1 MINAPNFPNLP
12 VAELAPIEDTIIEIE
27 TIPPVNNNRPILARV
42 ATKEDIDD
50 GPDAEM
56 AIPVISTGISISNYG
71 NHTDDFGAIVANND
85 NLDLNN
91 TEIPPIT
98 NHQNITKF
106 INTRKRGLTC
116 YTPILVIHLLYIFVN
131 PLSLI
136 FLLNMVYNLFT
147 LMSCDINL
155 IKTNIMT
162 NVVAILLITLANIL
176 YLFNI
181 DSLLFYFIKK
191 EFHEYHVELYYMIT
205 LCITSIIV
213 IITYLY
219 LTLILN
225 KLRLLYN
232 SFTPQQV
239 NILSTLLKQ

>member
-1 MINAPNFPNLP
+1 MINAPNLP

-50 GPDAEM
+50 EPDAEM
-56 AIPVISTGISISNYG
+56 AIPVISNYG
-71 NHTDDFGAIVANND
+71 NHTVDFGAIVADND
-85 NLDLNN
+85 NLELNN
-91 TEIPPIT
+91 TEFPPIT
-98 NHQNITKF
+98 NRRNITKF

-131 PLSLI
+131 PIAII

-155 IKTNIMT
+155 IKTNIST
-162 NVVAILLITLANIL
+162 NVATILLITLANIL

-181 DSLLFYFIKK
+181 DSLVYFFIKK
-191 EFHEYHVELYYMIT
+191 EFHQYQFELYYMIT
-205 LCITSIIV
+205 LCLTSIIV

-232 SFTPQQV
+232 SFTPQQL
-239 NILSTLLKQ
+239 NILSTLLK

>member
-1 MINAPNFPNLP
+1 MINAPNLP

-27 TIPPVNNNRPILARV
+27 TIPPVINNRPILARV

-85 NLDLNN
+85 NLDLTD
-91 TEIPPIT
+91 TELPSIT
-98 NHQNITKF
+98 NNLNITKF

-131 PLSLI
+131 PIAII

-155 IKTNIMT
+155 IKTNIST
-162 NVVAILLITLANIL
+162 NVATILLITLANIL

-181 DSLLFYFIKK
+181 DSLVYFFIKK
-191 EFHEYHVELYYMIT
+191 EFHQYQFELYYMIT
-205 LCITSIIV
+205 LCLTSIIV

-239 NILSTLLKQ
+239 NILSTLLK

>member
-1 MINAPNFPNLP
+1 MINAPNLP

-50 GPDAEM
+50 EPGIEM
-56 AIPVISTGISISNYG
+56 AIPVMSNGNSISASG
-71 NHTDDFGAIVANND
+71 NHPDDFGAIVANND
-85 NLDLNN
+85 NLNLNN
-91 TEIPPIT
+91 TEFPPII

-131 PLSLI
+131 PIAII

-155 IKTNIMT
+155 IKTNIST
-162 NVVAILLITLANIL
+162 NVATILLITLANIL

-181 DSLLFYFIKK
+181 DSLLFYFVKK
-191 EFHEYHVELYYMIT
+191 EFHQYQFELYYMIT
-205 LCITSIIV
+205 LCLTSIIV

-232 SFTPQQV
+232 SFTPQQL
-239 NILSTLLKQ
+239 NILSTLLK